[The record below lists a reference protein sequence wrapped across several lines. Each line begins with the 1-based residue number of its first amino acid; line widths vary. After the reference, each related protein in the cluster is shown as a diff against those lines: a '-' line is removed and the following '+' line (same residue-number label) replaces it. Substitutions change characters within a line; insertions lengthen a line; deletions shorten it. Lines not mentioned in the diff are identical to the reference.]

1 MRPSEY
7 IRKYGYEAFTQLM
20 ATKPLITEKR
30 PRGRPKKTEE
40 VKQPQRKFKKVYKQR
55 GRKRKIKTEYI
66 EGQLDLFGPENTM
79 FCMQQRGELDLEL
92 PF

>member
-7 IRKYGYEAFTQLM
+7 IRKYGYEAFTQFM
-20 ATKPLITEKR
+20 ATRPLIVEKR
-30 PRGRPKKTEE
+30 PRGRPKKIEGT
-40 VKQPQRKFKKVYKQR
+40 KQQHKFKKVYKQR

-66 EGQLDLFGPENTM
+66 EGQLNLFGPENTL
-79 FCMQQRGELDLEL
+79 FCMQQREELGEDL